1 MTELGQKLTEARE
14 AKGLSIDQLHEITKI
29 QKRHLVAIEEGNY
42 NVLPGTFYARAFIK
56 QYADAVGLNGEEL
69 LVEYQST
76 IPQSEKHDVP
86 QVSTG
91 QKTQETMQKS
101 SSWPIADHMPKILI
115 ALLVIAFGV
124 VVWFVIQALTGKD
137 DRQVPNAQSEKIE
150 VQKAKNSPLDT
161 KKDEEK
167 AEEPKKEEP
176 KKEEPKKEEPKKEEP
191 KKEEPKKEEPKKE
204 EPKKEEPK
212 KEEPKKEEQKGQPA
226 GENEI
231 KLVGTDKITSTLE
244 IHNNKALELEITTKD
259 ASYIG
264 IKNEAGNDIFSGTL
278 QAGQTQKYDLSTAKE
293 VNLNIGSA
301 PNVEFKLNGQVVTF
315 PLNPEENYHQKFLIK
330 NQGIGQPAQ

>member
-1 MTELGQKLTEARE
+1 MTELGQKLKEARE

-29 QKRHLVAIEEGNY
+29 QKRHLVAIEEGSY
-42 NVLPGTFYARAFIK
+42 DVLPGAFYARAFIK

-76 IPQSEKHDVP
+76 IPQSEKRDVP

-101 SSWPIADHMPKILI
+101 SSWPIADHMPKILV
-115 ALLVIAFGV
+115 ALLVIAVGV
-124 VVWFVIQALTGKD
+124 VIWFIFQALTGKGD
-137 DRQVPNAQSEKIE
+137 EKVPNAQSEKIE
-150 VQKAKNSPLDT
+150 VKKAENSPLDT
-161 KKDEEK
+161 KKDEVK

-176 KKEEPKKEEPKKEEP
+176 KKEES
-191 KKEEPKKEEPKKE
+191 
-204 EPKKEEPK
+204 K
-212 KEEPKKEEQKGQPA
+212 KEEPKKEEQPAQPTGQQ
-226 GENEI
+226 EI
-231 KLVGTDKITSTLE
+231 KVVGTTGKESTLE
-244 IHNNKALELEITTKD
+244 IHNNKTLELEITTKG
-259 ASYIG
+259 ASYVG
-264 IKNEAGNDIFSGTL
+264 IKNEAGNDIFSGTIEE
-278 QAGQTQKYDLSTAKE
+278 GQTQKYDLSTAKV

-330 NQGIGQPAQ
+330 NLGIEQPAQ

>member
-1 MTELGQKLTEARE
+1 MTELGQKLKEARE

-42 NVLPGTFYARAFIK
+42 DILPGAFYVRAFIK

-76 IPQSEKHDVP
+76 IPQSENHEVP

-101 SSWPIADHMPKILI
+101 SSWPIADHMPKILV

-124 VVWFVIQALTGKD
+124 VIWFVIQALTGKD
-137 DRQVPNAQSEKIE
+137 NEQVPNAQSEKIE

-161 KKDEEK
+161 KKDEAK

-176 KKEEPKKEEPKKEEP
+176 KKEEPKKEEPKKEE
-191 KKEEPKKEEPKKE
+191 
-204 EPKKEEPK
+204 
-212 KEEPKKEEQKGQPA
+212 QPA
-226 GENEI
+226 QPTGQQEI
-231 KLVGTDKITSTLE
+231 KVVGTTGKVSTLE
-244 IHNNKALELEITTKD
+244 VHNNKTLELEITTKG
-259 ASYIG
+259 ASYVG
-264 IKNEAGNDIFSGTL
+264 IKNEAGNDIFSGTIEE
-278 QAGQTQKYDLSTAKE
+278 GQTQKYDLSTAKE

-330 NQGIGQPAQ
+330 NLGIGQPAQ

>member
-176 KKEEPKKEEPKKEEP
+176 KKEEPKKEEPKKEE
-191 KKEEPKKEEPKKE
+191 
-204 EPKKEEPK
+204 
-212 KEEPKKEEQKGQPA
+212 QKAQPA

>member
-1 MTELGQKLTEARE
+1 MTELGQKLKEARE

-42 NVLPGTFYARAFIK
+42 DVLPGAFYARAFIK
-56 QYADAVGLNGEEL
+56 QYADAAGLNGEEL

-76 IPQSEKHDVP
+76 IPQSENRDVP

-101 SSWPIADHMPKILI
+101 SSLPMADHMPKILI

-137 DRQVPNAQSEKIE
+137 DGRVPATQSEKIE
-150 VQKAKNSPLDT
+150 VKKAENSPLDT
-161 KKDEEK
+161 KKDEAK

-191 KKEEPKKEEPKKE
+191 KKEEPT
-204 EPKKEEPK
+204 
-212 KEEPKKEEQKGQPA
+212 GQQ
-226 GENEI
+226 EV
-231 KLVGTDKITSTLE
+231 KVVGTSGKVSTLE
-244 IHNNKALELEITTKD
+244 IHNNKTLELEISAKGTSYVDVKD
-259 ASYIG
+259 D
-264 IKNEAGNDIFSGTL
+264 AGNEILNTTVQS
-278 QAGQTQKYDLSTAKE
+278 GQTEKRDLSTAKE
-293 VNLNIGSA
+293 VRLNIGNA
-301 PNVEFKLNGQVVTF
+301 TNVEVKLNGQVVAY
-315 PLNPEENYHQKFLIK
+315 PLDPEKELHQRLVIK
-330 NQGIGQPAQ
+330 NQGIEQPAQ

>member
-14 AKGLSIDQLHEITKI
+14 TKGLSIDQLHEITKI

-42 NVLPGTFYARAFIK
+42 DVLPGAFYARAFIK

-76 IPQSEKHDVP
+76 IPQSEKREVP

-137 DRQVPNAQSEKIE
+137 DRQVQNAQSEKIE

-161 KKDEEK
+161 KKDEAK

-176 KKEEPKKEEPKKEEP
+176 KKEEPKKEE
-191 KKEEPKKEEPKKE
+191 
-204 EPKKEEPK
+204 
-212 KEEPKKEEQKGQPA
+212 QPA
-226 GENEI
+226 QPTGQQEV
-231 KLVGTDKITSTLE
+231 KVVGTSGKVSTLE
-244 IHNNKALELEITTKD
+244 IHNNKTLELEISAKG
-259 ASYIG
+259 ASYVDV
-264 IKNEAGNDIFSGTL
+264 KDDAGNEILNTTVQS
-278 QAGQTQKYDLSTAKE
+278 GQTEKRDLSTVKE
-293 VNLNIGSA
+293 VRLNIGSA
-301 PNVEFKLNGQVVTF
+301 PNVEIKLNGQVVTF
-315 PLNPEENYHQKFLIK
+315 PLDPAKEYHQRLVIK
-330 NQGIGQPAQ
+330 NQGIGQAAQ